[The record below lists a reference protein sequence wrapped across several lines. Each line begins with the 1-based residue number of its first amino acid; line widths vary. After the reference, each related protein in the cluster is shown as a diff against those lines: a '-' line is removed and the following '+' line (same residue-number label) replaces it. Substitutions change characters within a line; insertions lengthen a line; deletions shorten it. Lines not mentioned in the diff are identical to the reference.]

1 MSVSVSV
8 SDAWNSSFSNADNSV
23 CNNVD
28 ELYPRANDHTSHN
41 IVHQHATGCF
51 TSIITSSNILVTLY
65 GPTYNMTSGAVCAV
79 WTPQFSKYCNG
90 VFSRISPDILNRFSQ
105 FFSPY
110 ESALGADEGSVSYF
124 RFVKG
129 RCHINQII
137 SGETRK

>member
-41 IVHQHATGCF
+41 IVHQHSTGCF

-105 FFSPY
+105 FFHRMK
-110 ESALGADEGSVSYF
+110 ALWVQMKDLYLTSDLSRDVA
-124 RFVKG
+124 
-129 RCHINQII
+129 I
-137 SGETRK
+137 STK